1 MPKKPTEKVIEACK
15 KKINPRDVITA
26 LFSEVPELRE
36 PAIAAGVIKEVDGYV
51 DESED

>member
-26 LFSEVPELRE
+26 IFSETPELRD
-36 PAIAAGVIKEVDGYV
+36 AALSAGVIKEVDSYV
-51 DESED
+51 ESED

>member
-1 MPKKPTEKVIEACK
+1 MPKKPSEKVIEACK

-36 PAIAAGVIKEVDGYV
+36 PAIAAGVIKEVNSYV
-51 DESED
+51 ESED

>member
-26 LFSEVPELRE
+26 IFSETPELRD
-36 PAIAAGVIKEVDGYV
+36 AAVSAGVIKEVDGYV